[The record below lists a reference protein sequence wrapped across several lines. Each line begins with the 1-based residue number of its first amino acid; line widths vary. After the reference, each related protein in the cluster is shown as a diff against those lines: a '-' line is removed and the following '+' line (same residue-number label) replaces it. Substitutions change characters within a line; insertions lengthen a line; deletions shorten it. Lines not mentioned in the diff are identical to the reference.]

1 MCDVKFTSER
11 FLKSH
16 VGIVHKDMRLDG
28 DKNNS
33 HFESTLFI
41 DSGKT
46 LSQEDN
52 LDFNIINSDAQILPE
67 WENSEYLENCNS
79 KMLKCQV
86 CSGEFDDE
94 IIFKIYIESMH
105 SGKNSSRESPLKE
118 RLWILKI

>member
-1 MCDVKFTSER
+1 M
-11 FLKSH
+11 
-16 VGIVHKDMRLDG
+16 GI
-28 DKNNS
+28 
-33 HFESTLFI
+33 
-41 DSGKT
+41 
-46 LSQEDN
+46 LSIVEEDN